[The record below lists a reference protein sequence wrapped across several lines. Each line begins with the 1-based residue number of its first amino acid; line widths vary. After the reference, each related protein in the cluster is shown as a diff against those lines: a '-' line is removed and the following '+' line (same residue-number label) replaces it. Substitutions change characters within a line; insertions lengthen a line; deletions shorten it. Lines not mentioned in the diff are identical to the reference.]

1 MKMLCGITVVALGL
15 LMTTGPCHGASSVVP
30 GGNDGTALLRQC
42 RAYLWLLEQSQAG
55 RHYQAEVSDFYDAS
69 YCHGLIMGILIMNTA
84 YRVESPHTVP
94 LCCPPE
100 LPEPVARVIV
110 RHLETHPDTLHYP
123 GTFLAVHA
131 LRNAFP
137 CAPAASQPP
146 R

>member
-1 MKMLCGITVVALGL
+1 MKMLCGIAVVGLGL

-42 RAYLWLLEQSQAG
+42 RAYLGLLEQSQAG
-55 RHYQAEVSDFYDAS
+55 RDYQAEVSDFHDAA
-69 YCHGLIMGILIMNTA
+69 YCHGLTMGILIMNTA

-94 LCCPPE
+94 LCCPPA
-100 LPEPVARVIV
+100 LPEQVARAIV
-110 RHLETHPDTLHYP
+110 RYVETPPDKRHYP

-137 CAPAASQPP
+137 CAPAASQPQ

>member
-1 MKMLCGITVVALGL
+1 MKMLCGIALVGLGL
-15 LMTTGPCHGASSVVP
+15 LMTTGPCHGDAYVVP
-30 GGNDGTALLRQC
+30 GGNDGHALLRQC
-42 RAYLWLLEQSQAG
+42 RAYLGLLEQIQAG
-55 RHYQAEVSDFYDAS
+55 RNEQAEVSYFHDAS

-84 YRVESPHTVP
+84 YRVESPRTLP

-100 LPEPVARVIV
+100 LPEQVGRVIV
-110 RHLETHPDTLHYP
+110 RYLETNPDKLHYP

-137 CAPAASQPP
+137 CAPAASQPQ